1 MTTPPNDQKCI
12 MIIAGEASGDA
23 HGAGL
28 VNAMRRLDGRLFFCG
43 IGGER
48 LRAAGVKIVVEASDL
63 SVVGLTEVFAKLP
76 QLMQGISTAKGV
88 LKSLRPD
95 LLILIDF
102 PDFNLHIAGA
112 AKKLGIPVMYYISP
126 QIWAWRQGRV
136 KKIRQRVDRMVV
148 ILPFEAA
155 FYQKHGV
162 PVSFV
167 GHPLMD
173 DLSMVE
179 ENAGQSQGDPSKPVI
194 GLLPGSRDREVQRHL
209 PVMLEAATL
218 LQRLEPGLQFMIS
231 AAPSV
236 GRDLI
241 NPMVAA
247 AVPQCTVYEGNVR
260 HIFRNSTLVVAASG
274 TVTLE
279 AALQAVPTIIM
290 YRISAT
296 STRLGRWLIQVQHA
310 GLINLIVGKTLLPE
324 LIQEEATPENIA
336 AHVLSLV
343 RNPDRMDRMRRE
355 LLDARALLGEPGAS
369 DRAAGIAMEL
379 LETQRLIP

>member
-1 MTTPPNDQKCI
+1 MRAPSNDQKCI

-23 HGAGL
+23 HGAAL
-28 VNAMRRLDGRLFFCG
+28 VKAMRRLDGRLFFCG
-43 IGGER
+43 IGGDR
-48 LRAAGVKIVVEASDL
+48 LRAAGVKIVVESSDL

-102 PDFNLHIAGA
+102 PDFNLHIAGTA
-112 AKKLGIPVMYYISP
+112 NKLGIPVMYYISP

-148 ILPFEAA
+148 ILPFEEA
-155 FYQKHGV
+155 FYRKHGV

-173 DLSMVE
+173 DLSRVE
-179 ENAGQSQGDPSKPVI
+179 GNGGPLHGDPSKPVV

-209 PVMLEAATL
+209 PVMLEAAAML
-218 LQRLEPGLQFMIS
+218 VRLEPELQFMIS

-236 GRDLI
+236 GRECI
-241 NPMVAA
+241 TPMVASA
-247 AVPQCTVYEGNVR
+247 AVPQCTVYEGDVR
-260 HIFRNSTLVVAASG
+260 HIFQNSSLVVAASG

-279 AALQAVPTIIM
+279 AALHAVPTIIM
-290 YRISAT
+290 YRISPT
-296 STRLGRWLIQVQHA
+296 SARMGRLLIKVQHA

-324 LIQEEATPENIA
+324 LIQEDATPENIA
-336 AHVLSLV
+336 AHVLSMV
-343 RNPDRMDRMRRE
+343 RNPDRMDKMRRE
-355 LLDARALLGEPGAS
+355 LSDARTLLGEPGAS

-379 LETQRLIP
+379 LETQG